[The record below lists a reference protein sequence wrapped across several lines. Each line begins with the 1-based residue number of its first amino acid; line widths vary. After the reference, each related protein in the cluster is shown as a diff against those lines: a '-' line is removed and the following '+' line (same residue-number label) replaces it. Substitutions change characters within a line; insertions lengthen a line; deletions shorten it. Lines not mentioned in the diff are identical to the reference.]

1 MRRSFTLLAVAA
13 CGIVPRVL
21 LLRLPGLGRDEAAY
35 LYWSHDPEFAYS
47 PLLQVALWFADALP
61 GAAAWTLRLPA
72 LVGGVAALVLARRLA
87 GSARQPAVVA
97 LFLSPWWVFSSSMVH
112 PDALLLP
119 ALLALCLARRRGHA
133 FGVAVAASLAAW
145 AKPSGLLA
153 IPVALVFLAD
163 PRLGGPWR
171 RLNAALLAL
180 SAASVVAP
188 ILRPEIFS
196 SLREFASADP
206 TVAWQWRWGIGL
218 LALVLLTGPHMLAA
232 AVGNAWRARGLQ
244 LEALLPTVF
253 AAAFAFAALFW
264 GQFKITWFLPAI
276 VLWTLLPTTGR
287 ARARRR
293 PLLAASSAALS
304 LLLALAF
311 ARPDWTQRAEAAFPA
326 LAASYAAQAGG
337 REREVSSTSNW
348 SQRCREYDSLE
359 SFVGQLRTAWGAADP
374 PQWLISDDYGLAAQ
388 ILAAWPLKGCR
399 MFLPGDG
406 IFSRSWPDTPLPEDA
421 RILVISVRK
430 GRDESWLRRHLGSG
444 PLRWLEPVPHPLDRA
459 PVELGMRRPEPGER
473 RAESP

>member
-1 MRRSFTLLAVAA
+1 LRRSFTLLAVAA

-218 LALVLLTGPHMLAA
+218 LAVVLLTGPHMLAA

-287 ARARRR
+287 ARA
-293 PLLAASSAALS
+293 ASAV
-304 LLLALAF
+304 
-311 ARPDWTQRAEAAFPA
+311 AR
-326 LAASYAAQAGG
+326 G
-337 REREVSSTSNW
+337 
-348 SQRCREYDSLE
+348 LE
-359 SFVGQLRTAWGAADP
+359 
-374 PQWLISDDYGLAAQ
+374 
-388 ILAAWPLKGCR
+388 
-399 MFLPGDG
+399 
-406 IFSRSWPDTPLPEDA
+406 
-421 RILVISVRK
+421 
-430 GRDESWLRRHLGSG
+430 
-444 PLRWLEPVPHPLDRA
+444 
-459 PVELGMRRPEPGER
+459 RRPEPVAGPRLRPPRLDAARRGRLSCPRGQLCGSGWWARARGVLHQQLVAALPGIRLSGILRGAAAYSVGRRGPTAVADLRRLRPR
-473 RAESP
+473 RADPRGLAAEGV